1 MYLAILIEDNCDKY
15 AKYLVNVPDGFE
27 VNIKKLYN
35 IEEDKLA
42 KVVVIQQQLINI
54 YDKMCKDKEYFNKV
68 KKENLESLYRFIEQL
83 PDIRKD
89 IDQED
94 L

>member
-1 MYLAILIEDNCDKY
+1 MYLVILIEDNIDKY

-35 IEEDKLA
+35 IEEDKLD
-42 KVVVIQQQLINI
+42 KVVVIQQQLIN
-54 YDKMCKDKEYFNKV
+54 YNKMHKDNEYFNKV

-89 IDQED
+89 ID
-94 L
+94 